1 MWLRDQFMEIGFD
14 PKWFYFCFLCS
25 ISDGCGDILNVIQ
38 IKELPGWAD
47 VTKIWFD
54 PKNPQNPPKN
64 ATFDS
69 VIELRLI
76 LDDESHAFDPSLEHI
91 GPKMNNLETVFLS
104 FQSEARTN
112 DFRYTYPLLQGL
124 QKCPNLSDLIVSFN
138 GGHDSRNLYS
148 FMKQFSKRFPKI
160 IRWDFNLV

>member
-1 MWLRDQFMEIGFD
+1 MIQNDF
-14 PKWFYFCFLCS
+14 FLFS

-38 IKELPGWAD
+38 LKELPGWVD

-69 VIELRLI
+69 VVELRII
-76 LDDESHAFDPSLEHI
+76 LDDGSHVFDPSLEHI
-91 GPKMNNLETVFLS
+91 GPKMNNLETIFLS
-104 FQSEARTN
+104 FESEAETN
-112 DFRYTYPLLQGL
+112 DFQYTYPLLQRL

-138 GGHDSRNLYS
+138 GGHDSRNQAVGALGELSDKSDFSLLAWDS
-148 FMKQFSKRFPKI
+148 FSQE
-160 IRWDFNLV
+160 IRNLLLIFYC

>member
-1 MWLRDQFMEIGFD
+1 MIF
-14 PKWFYFCFLCS
+14 FLCS
-25 ISDGCGDILNVIQ
+25 ISDGILAWDILNVIQ
-38 IKELPGWAD
+38 LKELPGWAD

-124 QKCPNLSDLIVSFN
+124 QKCPNFSDLIVSFN
-138 GGHDSRNLYS
+138 EGYKLSS

-160 IRWDFNLV
+160 IR

>member
-1 MWLRDQFMEIGFD
+1 ME
-14 PKWFYFCFLCS
+14 L
-25 ISDGCGDILNVIQ
+25 
-38 IKELPGWAD
+38 KELPAWAD
-47 VTKIWFD
+47 VTNIWFD

-64 ATFDS
+64 ASFDS
-69 VIELRLI
+69 VVKLRI
-76 LDDESHAFDPSLEHI
+76 VLDDENHVFDPSLEHI

-104 FQSEARTN
+104 FESEARTN

-138 GGHDSRNLYS
+138 EGYGARKLYS

-160 IRWDFNLV
+160 IR